1 MSNHKSH
8 AARYG
13 YYFSASLGYKNTAVK
28 KLTTTSQM
36 IQFLAFMTQVLTGAG
51 PVSPCIENTQLQDI
65 QLLHLQ
71 LLRVGD
77 VMWCKSRLDLTI

>member
-1 MSNHKSH
+1 MQCCH

-36 IQFLAFMTQVLTGAG
+36 IQFLAFMTQVLAYAG
-51 PVSPCIENTQLQDI
+51 LVRPCIY
-65 QLLHLQ
+65 
-71 LLRVGD
+71 
-77 VMWCKSRLDLTI
+77 SRLQEPQVLELH

>member
-1 MSNHKSH
+1 MRWHEEGCRMLHLCISEQVKLH

-36 IQFLAFMTQVLTGAG
+36 IQFLAFMTQVLMHAG
-51 PVSPCIENTQLQDI
+51 PL
-65 QLLHLQ
+65 
-71 LLRVGD
+71 
-77 VMWCKSRLDLTI
+77 